1 MIYTYYRVST
11 DKQDYNNQKFGV
23 MAFCNSRGFTIDREI
38 VDEGVSGKVKV
49 KDRALGKEMRRFKDG
64 DMLIVSELSRIGRS
78 TADVINTCQE
88 LYNRGVSVYFVKQG
102 LSLSNTP
109 IGKMMITFFSAFAEL
124 ERDLLIQ
131 RVKEALDR
139 KKAEG
144 VHLGRKFGFTYR
156 RLNEKDVRY
165 YIEELGYSKSETARQ
180 LNCDWRTLHRFMKER
195 KIPMSVRWKNGV
207 CKEDVMF

>member
-1 MIYTYYRVST
+1 MIYAYYRVST
-11 DKQDYNNQKFGV
+11 DKQNYNNQKFGV
-23 MAFCNSRGFTIDREI
+23 VAFCNSRGLTIDREI

-49 KDRALGKEMRRFKDG
+49 KDRALGKAIRKFKKD

-88 LYNRGVSVYFVKQG
+88 LYNKGVSVYFVKQG
-102 LSLSNTP
+102 LSLDNTP
-109 IGKMMITFFSAFAEL
+109 MGKMMIAIFSAFSEL

-144 VHLGRKFGFTYR
+144 VHLGRKFGTTYR
-156 RLNEKDVRY
+156 KLNEEDVRY
-165 YIEELGYSKSETARQ
+165 YLDLGYSKSETARQ
-180 LNCDWRTLHRFMKER
+180 LNCDWKTLHRFMKE
-195 KIPMSVRWKNGV
+195 KNIPFINPFLKRN
-207 CKEDVMF
+207 